1 MLDKIVLAVITGL
14 IIASLSSWITVRLSL
29 SKFKKE
35 KRWERQVVGYERVLD
50 ALHAIKKN
58 NREWDNAFRIDRH
71 TPPTE
76 KLEALDAK
84 REEAMD
90 FLERAIDLGEL
101 ILPKDVI
108 GDIRMMLAE
117 LRSLDINEEN
127 YMEAYSLENEVI
139 EKALGKIRSKAL

>member
-1 MLDKIVLAVITGL
+1 MLDKIVLAVITAL
-14 IIASLSSWITVRLSL
+14 IIAPFSSWITVHLSL
-29 SKFKKE
+29 NKFKKE
-35 KRWERQVVGYERVLD
+35 KRWERQVVGYERVLN
-50 ALHAIKKN
+50 ALHVIKKN
-58 NREWDNAFRIDRH
+58 NREWENALRTDRH
-71 TPPTE
+71 TPSTE

-90 FLERAIDLGEL
+90 FLERAIDLGEF

-108 GDIRMMLAE
+108 GDIRKMLSE

-127 YMEAYSLENEVI
+127 YNEVYSLENEII